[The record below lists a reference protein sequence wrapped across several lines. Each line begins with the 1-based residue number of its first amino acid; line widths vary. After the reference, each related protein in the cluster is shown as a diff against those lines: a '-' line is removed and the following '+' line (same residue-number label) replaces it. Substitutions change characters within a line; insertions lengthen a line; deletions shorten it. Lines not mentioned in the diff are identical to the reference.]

1 MCVLCDSD
9 WRDVLEDEHQENS
22 PQRKKAKTTADD
34 FYKLLK
40 ESIKTD
46 KNITFDQTD
55 YTNKP
60 TSLEEGFKR
69 IKNIFDVINIHKT
82 DGMNFYCLMGAELAY
97 VKYLQFATKCSD
109 KCLAEVD
116 MYSVLAC
123 TECINKNKSKVT
135 NYFKQV
141 HAILSTSYAKT
152 SYAKTSYSKSHINF
166 LISLAKLCLMYP
178 KLKFTYM
185 PLNQIKIHMNCLR
198 HQISLD
204 VEFWKVV

>member
-22 PQRKKAKTTADD
+22 PQRKKAKNTADD
-34 FYKLLK
+34 IYKLLK

-60 TSLEEGFKR
+60 TSLEEGFNR

-82 DGMNFYCLMGAELAY
+82 DGMNLYCLMGAELAY
-97 VKYLQFATKCSD
+97 AKYLQFATRCD
-109 KCLAEVD
+109 EPKCLAEVD
-116 MYSVLAC
+116 MYSILAC
-123 TECINKNKSKVT
+123 TKCINKNKSKIT

-141 HAILSTSYAKT
+141 DNKL
-152 SYAKTSYSKSHINF
+152 SKSYTKTHINF
-166 LISLAKLCLMYP
+166 LISFAKLCLMYP
-178 KLKFTYM
+178 KLKFTSM
-185 PLNQIKIHMNCLR
+185 PLTKIKNNMNYLSD
-198 HQISLD
+198 QMSLD
-204 VEFWKVV
+204 VDFWKVV